1 MKNKKKQTIFLIV
14 LAVIICLALG
24 YILHKNK
31 RDSYIETQEKRIDL
45 YFKYNL
51 KKYDSLKIVKVE
63 KNPMG
68 GYFIDGYVNHN
79 KDYNFTAYASHEDN
93 FQFNGDISYD
103 PKTLKK
109 LFKEKDSKY
118 KWDPNQIIKKEHL
131 DKSKYEV
138 DPPLFFIF

>member
-1 MKNKKKQTIFLIV
+1 MKNKRKKILLCSV
-14 LAVIICLALG
+14 LTVIICLALG

-51 KKYDSLKIVKVE
+51 KKYDSMKIVKVE

-79 KDYNFTAYASHEDN
+79 KDYNFTAYASHESN
-93 FQFNGDISYD
+93 FQFNGDTSYE
-103 PKTLKK
+103 PKTLGK
-109 LFKEKDSKY
+109 LFKEEEAKDKR
-118 KWDPNQIIKKEHL
+118 KPEEIIKKEHL
-131 DKSKYEV
+131 VKSKYEAY
-138 DPPLFFIF
+138 PPLFFIF

>member
-1 MKNKKKQTIFLIV
+1 MKNKRKKILLCSV
-14 LAVIICLALG
+14 LTVIICLALG
-24 YILHKNK
+24 YIMHKNK

-79 KDYNFTAYASHEDN
+79 KDYYFTAYASHEDN

-109 LFKEKDSKY
+109 LFKEKDPKY